1 MIANLEINECAKDQE
16 LAEAAVQSLD
26 AQTVRVTGRHDGRHV
41 GRQDGPCVSG
51 PVMTAPSR
59 RAVMTAR
66 VSQAKAGLTPFYD
79 LSVNCLTNPDD
90 TP

>member
-1 MIANLEINECAKDQE
+1 MTA
-16 LAEAAVQSLD
+16 
-26 AQTVRVTGRHDGRHV
+26 RHDGRHV

-66 VSQAKAGLTPFYD
+66 VSQA
-79 LSVNCLTNPDD
+79 
-90 TP
+90 